1 MMLDLSSE
9 VVLPPDLKPPQLGG
23 SSLECALLTGATG
36 YLGAYL
42 LAELLRRTTASVVC
56 LVRASSPAQGQERIR
71 TNLDT
76 YGLEV
81 NWQRVRVLPG
91 ALEEPWLGLAPEL
104 YQQLSDEVDTIY
116 HAAANVSFL
125 PTYEKLKGVNVD
137 GLLAMLRLAACGRAK
152 SIHHVSTYS
161 VFNAADYNGHPTVY
175 EEPLRGSGQGFRRGY
190 PASKWVAERIGDL
203 ARQRGFTIASYRA
216 GLLSGDT
223 RLGRSKDDDVMAL
236 NLEAC
241 ETMGVAQDLDFLM
254 HLTPVDYAAAAL
266 VEVSKNSPTGH
277 YHLITETPISFAQVV
292 DALGLPRLPAK
303 EWYER
308 CKAQV
313 RSYPQWMPL
322 LWMLS
327 QDPQRSFWSDA
338 NLFSM
343 NFDASRVRQA
353 VQGSGLSCPLV
364 DEALLSL
371 YRASRRT

>member
-1 MMLDLSSE
+1 M
-9 VVLPPDLKPPQLGG
+9 
-23 SSLECALLTGATG
+23 ECALLTGATG
-36 YLGAYL
+36 YLGAYV
-42 LAELLRRTTASVVC
+42 LAELLRRTSALVVC
-56 LVRASSPAQGQERIR
+56 LVRASSPDQGQQRIR
-71 TNLDT
+71 SNLDT

-81 NWQRVRVLPG
+81 DWERVRVLPG
-91 ALEEPWLGLAPEL
+91 GLEQPLLGLAPEL
-104 YQQLSDEVDTIY
+104 YHQLSQQVDTIY
-116 HAAANVSFL
+116 HTAANVSFL
-125 PTYEKLKGVNVD
+125 PTYEKLKGVNVG

-161 VFNAADYNGHPTVY
+161 VFNAADYSGSSTVY

-203 ARQRGFTIASYRA
+203 ARQKGWAIASYRA

-266 VEVSKNSPTGH
+266 VEVSQGTPTGH
-277 YHLITETPISFAQVV
+277 YHLVTETPISFARVV
-292 DALGLPRLPAK
+292 DSLGLPRLPAK

-308 CKAQV
+308 CKGQV
-313 RSYPQWMPL
+313 RLYPRWMPL
-322 LWMLS
+322 LWLLS
-327 QDPQRSFWSDA
+327 QDPDRSFWSDA

-343 NFDASRVRQA
+343 HFDASRVGQA
-353 VQGSGLSCPLV
+353 LQGSGLSCPPV

>member
-1 MMLDLSSE
+1 MMLDLNSE
-9 VVLPPDLKPPQLGG
+9 VVLPPDLKPPQSGG

-36 YLGAYL
+36 YLGTYL

-71 TNLDT
+71 INLDT

-81 NWQRVRVLPG
+81 EWSRIRVLPG
-91 ALEEPWLGLAPEL
+91 RLEDPLLGLEAEI
-104 YQQLSDEVDTIY
+104 YHQLSDEVDTIY
-116 HAAANVSFL
+116 HTAANVSFL
-125 PTYEKLKGVNVD
+125 PTYEKLKGVNVG

-161 VFNAADYNGHPTVY
+161 VFNAADYNGHSTVY
-175 EEPLRGSGQGFRRGY
+175 EEPLRGLGQGFRRGY

-203 ARQRGFTIASYRA
+203 ARQRGWSIASYRA

-266 VEVSKNSPTGH
+266 VEVSKGSPSGH
-277 YHLITETPISFAQVV
+277 YHLVTETPISFAQVV
-292 DALGLPRLPAK
+292 DSLGLPRLPAK

-308 CKAQV
+308 CKGQV

-327 QDPQRSFWSDA
+327 QDPERSFWSDA

-353 VQGSGLSCPLV
+353 LQGSGLSCPLV
-364 DEALLSL
+364 DEALLGL